1 MTERLFDNDA
11 YLWAFDAQV
20 LSCVPRN
27 EYFDVILDRTAFFPE
42 GGGQPADQGTID
54 QARVLD
60 VHESDGTIHHYT
72 DRSVACGP
80 VHCQLDAAR
89 RMDHMQQHSGEHIFS
104 GLVFQH
110 YGFHNVGF
118 HMGTDAITMDFD
130 GTLTR
135 EQAAQIE
142 SEVNEAIWKN
152 LPVTVFYPSEHEEQN
167 ISYRAKKEID
177 GQLRLVC
184 IEGYDLC
191 ACCGTHVSRTGEIG
205 QVKIIGMIHYKRGV
219 RISILCGR
227 RALVYENRMLHDYH
241 QAAHLL
247 SAQEGSLGQSTQR
260 LIQEREI
267 DRQAAKHNRRMPV
280 LIQVSPVGEVQKG
293 GIAIDALRPFLV
305 ELSHMDAL
313 DVRGLMAVMPN
324 LQNTETLDA
333 LFARMRAL
341 FEQMRSE
348 AIAGI
353 RMDELSMGMSHDYVL
368 AARHGATMVRIGSA
382 LFGPRAAAPHNE

>member
-1 MTERLFDNDA
+1 MTERLFDNNA

-72 DRSVACGP
+72 DRPVACGP

-118 HMGTDAITMDFD
+118 HMGSDAITMDFD

-152 LPVTVFYPSEHEEQN
+152 LPVIAP
-167 ISYRAKKEID
+167 KKK
-177 GQLRLVC
+177 LMVSC
-184 IEGYDLC
+184 DLYVLKGMTSVH
-191 ACCGTHVSRTGEIG
+191 AAVLTSHVP
-205 QVKIIGMIHYKRGV
+205 VKSARSK
-219 RISILCGR
+219 
-227 RALVYENRMLHDYH
+227 
-241 QAAHLL
+241 L
-247 SAQEGSLGQSTQR
+247 SA
-260 LIQEREI
+260 
-267 DRQAAKHNRRMPV
+267 
-280 LIQVSPVGEVQKG
+280 
-293 GIAIDALRPFLV
+293 
-305 ELSHMDAL
+305 
-313 DVRGLMAVMPN
+313 
-324 LQNTETLDA
+324 
-333 LFARMRAL
+333 
-341 FEQMRSE
+341 
-348 AIAGI
+348 
-353 RMDELSMGMSHDYVL
+353 
-368 AARHGATMVRIGSA
+368 
-382 LFGPRAAAPHNE
+382 

>member
-72 DRSVACGP
+72 DRPVACGP

-227 RALVYENRMLHDYH
+227 RALVYESHMLHDYH

-260 LIQEREI
+260 LIQER
-267 DRQAAKHNRRMPV
+267 DDLLHRMSALGLQIFRMLAQSESGDV
-280 LIQVSPVGEVQKG
+280 RLVSCDSLDGHQ
-293 GIAIDALRPFLV
+293 LRPCAS
-305 ELSHMDAL
+305 ELANTCQLGMVIVPSANGCRFAL
-313 DVRGLMAVMPN
+313 SSRTMDVRPIAQLLKNRFGGNGGGTADMVQGILTAVDE
-324 LQNTETLDA
+324 ETLRQTLQTCLPNA
-333 LFARMRAL
+333 
-341 FEQMRSE
+341 
-348 AIAGI
+348 
-353 RMDELSMGMSHDYVL
+353 V
-368 AARHGATMVRIGSA
+368 
-382 LFGPRAAAPHNE
+382 